1 MVDNDLSSYKP
12 LFLKSAFGCLD
23 YLKANISK
31 VNTDTFIQ
39 KEILRM
45 YHTLKSQNLFMG
57 YMSAGNYCLLLE
69 KVMFQVVN
77 DQLTIDE
84 TLFKKLSDSVLLLQQ
99 FLNQIEKENI
109 EIDLQEA
116 TSDLEVY
123 IKT

>member
-1 MVDNDLSSYKP
+1 MVDNELSSYKP

-23 YLKANISK
+23 YLKANIGNVAK
-31 VNTDTFIQ
+31 DPLIQ
-39 KEILRM
+39 KEVLRM

-57 YMSAGNYCLLLE
+57 YMSAGNYCLHLE
-69 KVMFQVVN
+69 KVMSQVVSEKLVI
-77 DQLTIDE
+77 DSILFQKLT
-84 TLFKKLSDSVLLLQQ
+84 DSVKLIEQ
-99 FLNQIEKENI
+99 FLHQIEKENI